1 MYGNIPDSAL
11 KWLILEW
18 RVYCLAT
25 LKGKDG
31 SGGDHGG
38 NVEEPGEGGGDE
50 DEIPI
55 PWLVT

>member
-1 MYGNIPDSAL
+1 
-11 KWLILEW
+11 LILEW

-55 PWLVT
+55 P